1 MQSLTHEVRD
11 MKQPAAI
18 DGLEPNFAP
27 GAATAEIRSIVR
39 QAGALRSRIDSVDL
53 LRGLVMVFML
63 IDHTRDFVHGE
74 AFFFDPVD
82 MTRTYPA
89 LFFTRWITHFC
100 APIFVFLAG
109 TSIYLRLAR
118 RKSKPEMSRFLL
130 TRGLWLIVLEFTLI
144 RFLVFWN
151 FDYGQLIGFAQVIW
165 VFGWSMILLAG
176 LIYLPVRA
184 VAAFGIVMIVGHNLL
199 DSLRVPPWQGPGT
212 PIPGFGASLWMILH
226 QQGLL
231 LPFGYPGPVWFIL
244 YPLIPWLGVMAVG
257 YAMGTVYD
265 NEKSPKQRRNWLL
278 RWGTAI
284 TVGFIILR
292 ATNLYGDPGQWSV
305 QKSAAMTVVS
315 FLNVQKYPPSLLFL
329 MMTLGPALI
338 ALALWEK
345 HNEQPDTGIRIAS
358 PGTLAR
364 MLITYGRVPLF
375 FYILQWIYAHSAGYL
390 LSLIAGKPT
399 FIYFRLPGP
408 GPTTPPNV
416 GFDLWVVFAVWFV
429 GVLLIYPLCKWYAR
443 VKERRTDWWLS
454 YL

>member
-1 MQSLTHEVRD
+1 MNKPT
-11 MKQPAAI
+11 AI
-18 DGLEPNFAP
+18 DGLLPNVAP
-27 GAATAEIRSIVR
+27 GAATAQIRTLVR
-39 QAGALRSRIDSVDL
+39 RAGALRSRIDSVDL

-63 IDHTRDFVHGE
+63 IDHTRDFVHRE
-74 AFFFDPVD
+74 TFFFDPAD

-109 TSIYLRLAR
+109 SSIYFRLAR
-118 RKSKPEMSRFLL
+118 RKSKAEMSRFLV
-130 TRGLWLIVLEFTLI
+130 TRGLWLIVLEFTVI

-151 FDYGQLIGFAQVIW
+151 LDYGQFLGFAQVIW

-176 LIYLPVRA
+176 LIHLPVRA

-212 PIPGFGASLWMILH
+212 PIPGLGGSLWMILH
-226 QQGLL
+226 QQGVL
-231 LPFGYPGPVWFIL
+231 LPFGFPGPIWFIL

-257 YAMGTVYD
+257 YAMGTIYD
-265 NEKSPKQRRNWLL
+265 NEKSPKQRRKWLL
-278 RWGTAI
+278 QWGTAI
-284 TVGFIILR
+284 TVGFILLR
-292 ATNLYGDPGQWSV
+292 ATNLYGDPGNWSV

-345 HNEQPDTGIRIAS
+345 YNEQPDTGLRTAS
-358 PGTLAR
+358 PGPVAR

-390 LSLIAGKPT
+390 LSVMAGKPT
-399 FIYFRLPGP
+399 WIYFRLPGP

-416 GFDLWVVFAVWFV
+416 GFDLWVVFVVWFV
-429 GVLLIYPLCKWYAR
+429 GVLLIYPLCKWYAG

-454 YL
+454 YI